1 MVLTCDVCGDTIEGE
16 PVIVEIDGA
25 VLTLCQKCARKYVGV
40 KGVRVIK
47 GPMQIQTPQQGI
59 TAIKH
64 ESKRGTVFRVK
75 KPSVNVDKYE
85 IVDNYAEL
93 IREARESLGMSRD
106 ILAKVVGIKESVL
119 KRIEDG
125 QLTPDI
131 ELARKL
137 EKVLGISLIRESEDV
152 GVEIK
157 SPSNK
162 GLTIGDVI
170 TIREGKKKEGMT
182 FKTGGDK
189 ERQ

>member
-1 MVLTCDVCGDTIEGE
+1 MVLTCDVCGEPIEGE
-16 PVIVEIDGA
+16 PVIIEIDGA
-25 VLTLCQKCARKYVGV
+25 VLTLCQKCARKYIGV

-47 GPMQIQTPQQGI
+47 GPTQIQVPQQGV
-59 TAIKH
+59 TAIKQ

-75 KPSVNVDKYE
+75 RTSVNVDKYE
-85 IVDNYAEL
+85 VVDNYAEL
-93 IREARESLGMSRD
+93 IKEARESLGMSRD

-137 EKVLGISLIRESEDV
+137 EKVLGINLIKESEDV
-152 GVEIK
+152 NVEIK
-157 SPSNK
+157 TPTNK

-170 TIREGKKKEGMT
+170 TIRESKKKRE
-182 FKTGGDK
+182 
-189 ERQ
+189 